1 MKFGQSRNCY
11 DPNRLPETRHP
22 RSTSPII
29 ASYRRQS
36 NRARRPF
43 RGGAFVAAEVLGY
56 HSAITAN
63 FNGSEKLMS
72 HARISIDPAVMM
84 GKPCIKG
91 TRITVE
97 LILRKLGAGRSF
109 ADLLEA
115 YPKLTE
121 DDLRAALAFAAD
133 YMQHETVLAA
143 E

>member
-1 MKFGQSRNCY
+1 MDAAARC
-11 DPNRLPETRHP
+11 PL
-22 RSTSPII
+22 RSC
-29 ASYRRQS
+29 
-36 NRARRPF
+36 
-43 RGGAFVAAEVLGY
+43 AFVVAEVLGY
-56 HSAITAN
+56 DLVVTLDVA
-63 FNGSEKLMS
+63 GSGRHLS

-115 YPKLTE
+115 YPNLTE

-133 YMQHETVLAA
+133 YTVLAA

>member
-1 MKFGQSRNCY
+1 MPY
-11 DPNRLPETRHP
+11 D
-22 RSTSPII
+22 
-29 ASYRRQS
+29 
-36 NRARRPF
+36 
-43 RGGAFVAAEVLGY
+43 
-56 HSAITAN
+56 
-63 FNGSEKLMS
+63 
-72 HARISIDPAVMM
+72 RISADPTVMM

-97 LILRKLGAGRSF
+97 LVLRKLGSGRSF

-115 YPKLTE
+115 YPHLAE